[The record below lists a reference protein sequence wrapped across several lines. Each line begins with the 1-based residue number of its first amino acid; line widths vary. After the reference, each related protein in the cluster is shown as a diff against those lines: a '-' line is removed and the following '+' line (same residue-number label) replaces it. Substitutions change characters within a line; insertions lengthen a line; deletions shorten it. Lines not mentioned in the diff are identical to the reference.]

1 MKKIFSTI
9 KRGANKVVKE
19 VKDGIKY
26 ILNLGDKELKMKI
39 ASDILIAIGVGV
51 GIGTAL
57 ISHDLRSASVAA

>member
-39 ASDILIAIGVGV
+39 ASDIVIGIAIA
-51 GIGTAL
+51 GTLVAL
-57 ISHDLRSASVAA
+57 DLRSASVTA